1 MNIILVNST
10 TSNINVYISLIS
22 DFMQKFNRD
31 KYLGSLMTTLKTT
44 GYYDDTAI
52 DIITDHGNYKA
63 KNKDK

>member
-31 KYLGSLMTTLKTT
+31 KNLGSLMTTLKTA

-52 DIITDHGNYKA
+52 AIITDHGNY
-63 KNKDK
+63 